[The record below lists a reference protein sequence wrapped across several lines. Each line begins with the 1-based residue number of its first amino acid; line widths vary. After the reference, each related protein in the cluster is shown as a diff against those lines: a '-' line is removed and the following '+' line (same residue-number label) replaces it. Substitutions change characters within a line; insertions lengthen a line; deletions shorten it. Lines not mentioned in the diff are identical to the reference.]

1 MKRNELKELIKEEL
15 KNIKSLEEID
25 QTQAL
30 TQAENILEKNLRDLW
45 NTFTRYDRDI
55 GKEFQGVAK
64 QIYKILQKFYNKHHI

>member
-64 QIYKILQKFYNKHHI
+64 QIYKILEIL